1 MKVFGVLLT
10 VVVLVGAL
18 VGGVVGVL
26 LPKISAGLSLG
37 VLLSLFF
44 GVVSFQLFLWMHQ
57 SLKFHLLPLFN
68 CGLSNVVVI
77 RRFCIR
83 SLKSLLLASTCC
95 FHFISKILATFSFVS

>member
-44 GVVSFQLFLWMHQ
+44 GVVS
-57 SLKFHLLPLFN
+57 LKHL
-68 CGLSNVVVI
+68 NVNESIAEV
-77 RRFCIR
+77 FPF
-83 SLKSLLLASTCC
+83 ST
-95 FHFISKILATFSFVS
+95 H